1 MQNFSKINLRD
12 IGLLSQSFVGIESNE
27 VRSLKDSLNHS
38 LNDASLVISL
48 EQYILS
54 KLDIDQ
60 NLLPRQYYGYFN
72 SPTQLASL
80 TRLKLLKILT
90 ASNLGFNFL
99 NSTYNSDLFVDS
111 PDKRHLVKR
120 NFLDSDED
128 GYLVK
133 GKKYRKLNRKSLNS
147 IMINDSVLLSDF
159 HLESFNKA
167 AALFES
173 RVETVDFS
181 HIYNGK
187 SAVEYYP
194 AVLALSLL
202 MPLMDTFDY
211 PNMTESA
218 VRFRDQV
225 FLPAKEEVFKEFGM
239 VPKIIS
245 VPEISNEYHYYKSPE
260 AMQADID
267 LFNQDFSVFKPTL
280 QF

>member
-1 MQNFSKINLRD
+1 MHKIPKFDFNPESSNYFSNDLALDKLESFKQS
-12 IGLLSQSFVGIESNE
+12 LLNT
-27 VRSLKDSLNHS
+27 
-38 LNDASLVISL
+38 LNDENLVSEI
-48 EQYILS
+48 EQFILL

-72 SPTQLASL
+72 APTQLASL
-80 TRLKLLKILT
+80 TRVKLLKILT

-120 NFLDSDED
+120 NFFDSDED

-133 GKKYRKLNRKSLNS
+133 GKRYRKLNRTPLNT
-147 IMINDSVLLSDF
+147 ITIEGNVLLSDF
-159 HLESFNKA
+159 HLENFNKA
-167 AALFES
+167 SALFDS
-173 RVETVDFS
+173 QVVTADFS

-194 AVLALSLL
+194 PVLALSLL
-202 MPLMDTFDY
+202 MPLMDSFDY

-218 VRFRDQV
+218 IRFRDEV

-239 VPKIIS
+239 VPKIVT
-245 VPEISNEYHYYKSPE
+245 VPEISNEYYYYK
-260 AMQADID
+260 ALDGLRADID
-267 LFNQDFSVFKPTL
+267 QFNQDFSVFMPTL